1 MNRYQDLASR
11 TINKKLTLEEQT
23 QHALHL
29 MSAEVGEIHS
39 LFQKVYQGHPLNDEH
54 LMKECGDLL
63 WGLAELCT
71 SKGWNLQDIAD
82 MNIEKLKA
90 RYPEG
95 FEVNRSLFREEG
107 DI

>member
-1 MNRYQDLASR
+1 MNRYQELASR
-11 TINKKLTLEEQT
+11 TINKKLSSEKQME
-23 QHALHL
+23 HSLHL
-29 MSAEVGEIHS
+29 LSAEVGEIHS
-39 LFQKVYQGHPLNDEH
+39 LFQKELQGHPLNDEH
-54 LMKECGDLL
+54 LMKECGDVL

-71 SKGWNLQDIAD
+71 SKGWKLQDIAD

-95 FEVNRSLFREEG
+95 FEVNRSLNRAEG